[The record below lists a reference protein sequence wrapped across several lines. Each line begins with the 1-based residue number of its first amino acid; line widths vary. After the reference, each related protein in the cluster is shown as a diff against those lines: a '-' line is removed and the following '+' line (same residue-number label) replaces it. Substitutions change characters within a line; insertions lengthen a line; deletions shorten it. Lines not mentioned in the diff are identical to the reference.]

1 MQIKNKRPIF
11 VLSKAAELNYYQ
23 HRLKIIIMTT
33 TINNLTIQNKGNA
46 IQIIESFGLSSKR
59 VETIYF
65 VMRVGKDAYVFVAAN
80 EAADFDKENHKNEVF
95 GSQEAAAEA
104 AHNLAVKTVEQLETA
119 FEIGYTEIAQNSTIP
134 NQSHYKTKKM
144 SIAKNIA
151 KRVLLNE
158 IAEQNHPVPVEDVIF
173 WALEHYCTKS
183 ENTMGKMAAY
193 SIKERILEAEERAKQ
208 LSQKRATKN
217 KTN

>member
-1 MQIKNKRPIF
+1 LQIKNKRPIF

-183 ENTMGKMAAY
+183 ENTMGKMVAY